1 MLIVGCDYHP
11 RWQQVAWL
19 DTETGEIG
27 EQKLVN
33 GDGEAARWYR
43 QLPVPSLIGLEA
55 TGNSQWF
62 IDLLNQLGHEV
73 WVGDAAAI
81 RASYVRRQKND
92 RRDAGHVLKLL
103 REGRFPRLWVPSA
116 EQRDLRQLLIHRHA
130 HRCHSKPKGIA
141 KVAAARRLVVRLY
154 WMLRTNTP
162 YPKIV
167 RIESSPRV
175 PLVGAS

>member
-11 RWQQVAWL
+11 RWQQVAWF

-33 GDGEAARWYR
+33 GDGEAERWYG

-62 IDLLNQLGHEV
+62 LDLLNQLGHEV
-73 WVGDAAAI
+73 WVGDAAEI

-92 RRDAGHVLKLL
+92 RRDAGHLLKLL
-103 REGRFPRLWVPSA
+103 REGRFPRVWCRVPSSA
-116 EQRDLRQLLIHRHA
+116 I
-130 HRCHSKPKGIA
+130 CG
-141 KVAAARRLVVRLY
+141 
-154 WMLRTNTP
+154 NC
-162 YPKIV
+162 
-167 RIESSPRV
+167 
-175 PLVGAS
+175 